1 MNIESE
7 NVLNKIKLAKRFKRL
22 HLKNNDFSFRNISS
36 SLHALSLKVRPDVWR
51 QYRNSVSLYAQREG
65 QEKLSEDIKKL
76 FNPTTIKYDDP
87 RIIGY
92 EEVTA
97 LIGMQPKK
105 QNRCTKVI
113 EKDHQKILNYITK
126 NPDRAVLGA
135 IYLAYFT
142 GMRPAEMLNIELMP
156 EQNAIYIHTAKETEE
171 EERGLDRTLIF
182 SAKEYKLIENAY
194 YAVISEKR
202 RLNRSGKLC
211 KPERAM
217 KRIQNRLAKIT
228 KAIFPR
234 RQYQITLYSYRHQ
247 MGSDLKASGFDS
259 ISIAAIMGHQSVKSI
274 DGYGNAR
281 SAWRQPSMQVSE
293 DSKAG
298 VRVTKKRTVDQIFYK
313 GHKGRESSYI
323 N

>member
-7 NVLNKIKLAKRFKRL
+7 SELQKIKLAKRFFRL
-22 HLKNNDFSFRNISS
+22 HLKDSNFSKRNMAS
-36 SLHALSLKVRPDVWR
+36 SLLALSLKVRPDVWR
-51 QYRNSVSLYAQREG
+51 QYRNAVSFHAQYLEYV
-65 QEKLSEDIKKL
+65 DIAEHLKSL
-76 FNPTTIKYDDP
+76 FNPTTIKKNDK
-87 RIIGY
+87 RIAGV
-92 EEVTA
+92 EAVLP

-105 QNRCTKVI
+105 QNRCKKVT
-113 EKDHQKILNYITK
+113 EQEHQKILHYIVK
-126 NPDRAVLGA
+126 NPDRAILGA

-171 EERGLDRTLIF
+171 EERGLSRTLIF

-194 YAVISEKR
+194 DAVISEKQL
-202 RLNRSGKLC
+202 LNRSGKLC
-211 KPERAM
+211 NPERAM
-217 KRIQNRLAKIT
+217 KRIQNRFAKLT

-247 MGSDLKASGFDS
+247 MGSDLKASGFDP

-274 DGYGNAR
+274 DDYGNAR

-298 VRVTKKRTVDQIFYK
+298 VRVTKKRTVDQIFLK
-313 GHKGRESSYI
+313 GLKAENHPI
-323 N
+323 